1 MSVSLPDR
9 SSSRTNRHEGH
20 DPRPRHQGDSHT
32 RPGVFEPTAGIAHR
46 APRLGIFTPQNDS
59 PQTAVAGFGRWVLSL
74 GSIASELAGP
84 GSMQILLGCMFLQVS
99 ICILSSAR
107 RARWQQNPA
116 TPATEPKQNPATE
129 PSDKNPA
136 TEPSRTHIVDAT
148 PQPRC
153 AASTSGPSRQAC
165 LDHACLGTCAMPCHA
180 TIVSSHVATAHVKRA
195 TPLVPRR
202 HHPSLLACAICAA
215 ICAAI

>member
-153 AASTSGPSRQAC
+153 AASTSGPTAPRAKPAYHACLCQAC
-165 LDHACLGTCAMPCHA
+165 LDHACLRHTYLRDALPCHHRFIA
-180 TIVSSHVATAHVKRA
+180 RRIRA
-195 TPLVPRR
+195 R
-202 HHPSLLACAICAA
+202 
-215 ICAAI
+215 

>member
-99 ICILSSAR
+99 ICKRTQRQRGRHPQVEAHRERQEEAR
-107 RARWQQNPA
+107 APGVDLAALRSVVQDAPLPHGDRPSRLRRGVPCKVQDVFRARLRSRVSRPCTGRGETSWRRRQRVPCSWLELHVCEPA
-116 TPATEPKQNPATE
+116 VYGPPKA
-129 PSDKNPA
+129 
-136 TEPSRTHIVDAT
+136 R
-148 PQPRC
+148 
-153 AASTSGPSRQAC
+153 
-165 LDHACLGTCAMPCHA
+165 
-180 TIVSSHVATAHVKRA
+180 
-195 TPLVPRR
+195 
-202 HHPSLLACAICAA
+202 
-215 ICAAI
+215 